1 MGEINIADPLD
12 LEAKVLDMQAKI
24 KYINGQIQS
33 HQQNNTNESYQQKYD
48 KLAKQVAKL

>member
-33 HQQNNTNESYQQKYD
+33 HQ
-48 KLAKQVAKL
+48 